1 MIIFSS
7 CLFYYYFFLSVFL
20 RKDKV
25 NDHRDPNAGAWGLC
39 TFHLFFPDSLNKSEL
54 HFFIFNEV

>member
-7 CLFYYYFFLSVFL
+7 CLFIIIFLNVFL
-20 RKDKV
+20 KKDKV

-39 TFHLFFPDSLNKSEL
+39 TFHLFFQT
-54 HFFIFNEV
+54 H